1 MLAGALQL
9 IPGLRDRC
17 PVFPRWNGRIYTLA
31 AVTISTAGL
40 YLTWV
45 RGSIGNLSQHIGGS
59 LNAVLIWLCAA
70 MALRY
75 AVGSR
80 FQDSSPL
87 GSSLVPGGKCGV
99 VLPGSIF
106 LLVTSQ

>member
-40 YLTWV
+40 YLTWS
-45 RGSIGNLSQHIGGS
+45 GE
-59 LNAVLIWLCAA
+59 A
-70 MALRY
+70 
-75 AVGSR
+75 
-80 FQDSSPL
+80 
-87 GSSLVPGGKCGV
+87 
-99 VLPGSIF
+99 
-106 LLVTSQ
+106 